1 MLGALEG
8 SLNRVGRGSY
18 AISPRAAELH
28 RELLVADLHADSLL
42 WGRDLLRRSRRGAV
56 DVPRLID
63 GNVALQVLAA
73 STQVP
78 LRPKLRSNDG
88 RTDALLLLALAG
100 RWPRSTWRSRLARA
114 LFLADRAGRVAG
126 RSDGRFTLV
135 RSASDLAAYLARRA
149 TEPAITAGLL
159 AIEGAHV
166 LDGDLA
172 NLDAL
177 VAAGY
182 RMMSLTHLAD
192 NGFGGS
198 AHGRRSGGL
207 TPLGRELVGRLEE
220 ASVLVDVAHASPR
233 TLDDV
238 LAIATRPVVAS
249 HTGVVGTCDSIR
261 NLTDDQL
268 RGIGATG
275 GIVGIGFW
283 PGAVCG
289 RDASAIARG
298 IVHAMNVGGARH
310 VALGS
315 DFDGGVAVP
324 FDASGIGLVTDALL
338 DEGIDEAAVRRI
350 MGANVFDLLARTL
363 PETRGRTGG
372 LVVSSIEIRGVR

>member
-1 MLGALEG
+1 VLGALDR
-8 SLNRVGRGSY
+8 SLNRVARGPY
-18 AISPRAAELH
+18 AVSPRARELH
-28 RELLVADLHADSLL
+28 PTLVVADLHADSLL

-56 DVPRLID
+56 DVPRLIE

-78 LRPKLRSNDG
+78 IRPKLRSNEG

-100 RWPRSTWRSRLARA
+100 RWPRSTWLSRLARA
-114 LFLADRAGRVAG
+114 LFLADRARRVAG

-159 AIEGAHV
+159 AIEGAHA

-182 RMMSLTHLAD
+182 RMMSMTHLAD

-207 TPLGRELVGRLEE
+207 TPLGRELVGRLEA

-298 IVHAMNVGGARH
+298 IIHALNVVGARH

-324 FDASGIGLVTDALL
+324 FHAGAIIIVTDALL
-338 DEGIDEAAVRRI
+338 AQGLAESEIRAI
-350 MGANVFDLLARTL
+350 MGENVLRLLAGSL
-363 PETRGRTGG
+363 PGHTEA
-372 LVVSSIEIRGVR
+372 